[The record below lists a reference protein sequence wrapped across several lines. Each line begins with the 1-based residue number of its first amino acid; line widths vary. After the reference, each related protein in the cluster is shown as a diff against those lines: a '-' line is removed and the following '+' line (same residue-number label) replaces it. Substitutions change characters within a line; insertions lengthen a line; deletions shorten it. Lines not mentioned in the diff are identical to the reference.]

1 MTPENLSVLSG
12 VLLSLAASYMPK
24 FDDWYA
30 ALDGLRKRQVMAG
43 LLALSAVGVV
53 ASQCASDWSCYPAN
67 AEPALRAFFT
77 ALVINQATF
86 LITKRRA

>member
-12 VLLSLAASYMPK
+12 VLLSLAASYLPK
-24 FDDWYA
+24 FADWYA

-53 ASQCASDWSCYPAN
+53 ASQCATEWACYAAN
-67 AEPALRAFFT
+67 AEPALRAFIT
-77 ALVINQATF
+77 ALVVNQATF